1 VRFEGA
7 SRRSAALPLKT
18 DGAAAI
24 MSPFV
29 PVPVPTPEVLPVRTS
44 TPAPT
49 GSGDGG
55 PSQAPVEA
63 AQPQPTPE
71 RLNVDDAAL
80 QVTIRQPNTEAVDA
94 DPAPVK
100 SAPLRSVA
108 ETPVVP
114 VAATASGPVA
124 ATPAAHV
131 SPVAPA
137 APPVRHTSQEPPA
150 PRSAAAEEPI
160 VKEPE
165 KQALKSVS
173 LEFSPDGA
181 GDVRLRVSERA
192 GEVHISLHTSD
203 PSLSGRIHEG
213 VHDLVGTLTHAGYDA
228 EAWTPGQGGGKQQ
241 QEQQRRQPT
250 PSPEAG
256 DDEFGGI
263 YEPLSIQEI
272 S

>member
-114 VAATASGPVA
+114 VAATASG
-124 ATPAAHV
+124 
-131 SPVAPA
+131 PVAPA